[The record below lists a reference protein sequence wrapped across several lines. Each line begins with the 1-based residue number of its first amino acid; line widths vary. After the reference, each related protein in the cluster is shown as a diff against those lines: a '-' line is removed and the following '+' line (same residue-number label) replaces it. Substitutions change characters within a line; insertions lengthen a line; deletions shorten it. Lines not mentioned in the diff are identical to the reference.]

1 MTTTRPAPAARHAH
15 AVHAPGP
22 SSAGA
27 AAELAIQAA
36 APAEFSGWYLSSFEL
51 REGLTVIHLD
61 ELPPQAMFA

>member
-1 MTTTRPAPAARHAH
+1 MTTTRPASTARHAPTAH
-15 AVHAPGP
+15 AHGP
-22 SSAGA
+22 ASAGVA
-27 AAELAIQAA
+27 GELAVEAA